1 MEYIVIPAILF
12 ALSFLAGMMG
22 LGVAFIL
29 TPVLG
34 LFGFDLKDV
43 IMPWSLWLNGLT
55 AAAGAITYARA
66 KMVDWRTA
74 IAADHHDPRRPDRCV
89 LLRFVPTNVVWWI
102 TSAC

>member
-34 LFGFDLKDV
+34 LFGFDLKHV
-43 IMPWSLWLNGLT
+43 IMPSSLWLNGLT
-55 AAAGAITYARA
+55 TLAGAITYALAR
-66 KMVDWRTA
+66 MVDWHTV
-74 IAADHHDPRRPDRCV
+74 IS
-89 LLRFVPTNVVWWI
+89 LLIMSTVVALFGVWMLQFVPMNIVWWFYVV
-102 TSAC
+102 